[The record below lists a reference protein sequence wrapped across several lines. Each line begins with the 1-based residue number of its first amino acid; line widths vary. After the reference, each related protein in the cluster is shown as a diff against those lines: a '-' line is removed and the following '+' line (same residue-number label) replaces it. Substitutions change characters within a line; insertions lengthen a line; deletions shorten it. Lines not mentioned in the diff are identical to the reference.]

1 MKPQHWQLWKGER
14 LCTWNKSNCGIYL
27 ILCPG
32 FKHTDT
38 WPQCTYPCHCMGLQD
53 HCEHRPRRKSYLHI
67 WKMTRIRRWYE
78 HKNNY
83 RDHNWSTLPI
93 CAFMALNTFIKYT
106 YLVHQKSFSDKL
118 KATLLQLILQAKSFY
133 FFNFYKRSNIFLGF
147 CNVLKWS
154 KL

>member
-1 MKPQHWQLWKGER
+1 MILMKPQHWQQWKGER

-78 HKNNY
+78 LKNNY

-106 YLVHQKSFSDKL
+106 YLKCTRKASLINWRRPYCSLSFKL
-118 KATLLQLILQAKSFY
+118 KVFIFWISIKEVI
-133 FFNFYKRSNIFLGF
+133 FF
-147 CNVLKWS
+147 
-154 KL
+154 